1 MMNKSIKA
9 FKGFHMDM
17 TCNGFQFEVGKSYK
31 HGGKVKICSSG
42 FHSCEYP
49 LDVFSYYG
57 PSNSRYAI
65 VKATGKT
72 DHDSG
77 DTKFAAANIT
87 IEAEIKLPDMVQH
100 AVDWIKA
107 QLNPAKIQTV
117 VPGYRSAATNTGY
130 RSAATNTGYQSAATN
145 TGDQS
150 AATNTGDQSAATNT
164 GYQSAATNTGDRSA
178 ATNTGDLSAAT
189 NTGDRG
195 AATNTGDR
203 SAHTNTGD
211 RSAATNTGDQS
222 AATNTG
228 YQSAATNTGDRSAAT
243 NTGGRSAATNTGD
256 QSAAEVTGKNSVA
269 IAAGYESRSRATKGS
284 AIVVCERDNN
294 GNLIS
299 IACGIAGKEK
309 IKSD

>member
-117 VPGYRSAATNTGY
+117 VPGYQSAATNTGNRSAATNTGY
-130 RSAATNTGYQSAATN
+130 
-145 TGDQS
+145 
-150 AATNTGDQSAATNT
+150 QSAATNT

-178 ATNTGDLSAAT
+178 ATNTGYQSAATNTGNQSAAT
-189 NTGDRG
+189 NTGD
-195 AATNTGDR
+195 
-203 SAHTNTGD
+203 
-211 RSAATNTGDQS
+211 
-222 AATNTG
+222 
-228 YQSAATNTGDRSAAT
+228 QSAATNTGDRSAAT
-243 NTGGRSAATNTGD
+243 NTGNRSAASVEGI
-256 QSAAEVTGKNSVA
+256 NSVA
-269 IAAGYESRSRATKGS
+269 IASGYGSKAKACKGS
-284 AIVVCERDNN
+284 AIVCVYRDENY
-294 GNLIS
+294 NLIHIRAS
-299 IACGIAGKEK
+299 KVGDNGIKPDNWYMLNKVGEF
-309 IKSD
+309 IEVNDEH

>member
-117 VPGYRSAATNTGY
+117 VPGYQSAATNTGNQSAATNTGNRSAATNTGNQ
-130 RSAATNTGYQSAATN
+130 SAATNTGYQSEATN
-145 TGDQS
+145 TG
-150 AATNTGDQSAATNT
+150 NQSAATNT
-164 GYQSAATNTGDRSA
+164 GYQSAATNTG
-178 ATNTGDLSAAT
+178 N
-189 NTGDRG
+189 
-195 AATNTGDR
+195 
-203 SAHTNTGD
+203 
-211 RSAATNTGDQS
+211 QS

-228 YQSAATNTGDRSAAT
+228 YRSAAT
-243 NTGGRSAATNTGD
+243 NTGNRSAATNTGNR
-256 QSAAEVTGKNSVA
+256 SAASVEGKQ
-269 IAAGYESRSRATKGS
+269 
-284 AIVVCERDNN
+284 
-294 GNLIS
+294 S
-299 IACGIAGKEK
+299 IACGLGIENKAKGSLGCWLVLTEWEIKNKEWV
-309 IKSD
+309 IKSVKSAKV